1 MICGIGFGVCVVVA
15 VILGIV
21 LNRYL
26 KSIKFWLGLIVAFIV
41 LFGIIPSVSYYI
53 NKKNFRSFDLSE
65 LKRQELIIQTID
77 FKKFLIQ
84 ATDVDNS
91 ATASKYTDELQVYLV
106 SGHANIA
113 FTDIENLKADEE
125 ASDISKKIWRLNYN
139 NPKKTI
145 PFSIDVIINENDIYK
160 VASFESE
167 PVNILGLKKDLIKPE
182 MSQAEKIE
190 VVKEELKKEFEKQII
205 DCSDPE
211 KLGESDLYQTFIYRL
226 KEIITGMSD
235 WENIEIKFEN

>member
-1 MICGIGFGVCVVVA
+1 MIYGIGFGIFVVVA
-15 VILGIV
+15 VVLGIV
-21 LNRYL
+21 LKDYL
-26 KSIKFWLGLIVAFIV
+26 NSIKFWLGLIVAFIV
-41 LFGIIPSVSYYI
+41 LFGIILSVSYYI
-53 NKKNFRSFDLSE
+53 NKNFRSFDLSE

-205 DCSDPE
+205 DCSNPK
-211 KLGESDLYQTFIYRL
+211 KLEESDLYQTFIYRL

-235 WENIEIKFEN
+235 YKDIKIKFEN